1 MATVLIV
8 DDRAVNRE
16 IARASLDYGGYQVI
30 EATDGRQA
38 LNLARTRRPDVILTD
53 VLMPGMDG
61 YEFVRDL
68 RSDPDTA
75 GIPVLFYTANYREDE
90 ARPLAT
96 AFGVSKILSKDA
108 SPQQLLDAVAEALH
122 DRPASVA
129 YERNDF
135 GAQHVST
142 VNTKLLEKI
151 QALDES
157 EARFAAMAE
166 ASPIGIVI
174 ADLDGNASYA
184 NPQLTEITQAP
195 AAELLGAGWQR
206 FLSEA
211 QREALGHRHLAP
223 GVLLPVLDGQ
233 RERVDLMLPGGRR
246 RWLTVLVRPTR
257 DGEGAVTGLIATV
270 DDVSAEVEAEER
282 RLAEERE
289 RESEARRQVTARFDS
304 LTRLAGGVA
313 HDFNN
318 LLNIVMSFG
327 EFVQDSVSGASGA
340 VLTDQQ
346 AEDML
351 GDLDQI
357 YRAAQRAAHLTHQLL
372 TFGGRDVVKPV
383 VVDIND
389 IVGEVC
395 GMIAGAIGHHVTIT
409 TELDLGL
416 LHVLADASQIS
427 QVLLNLAV
435 NACDAMPSGGSL
447 HIETGNARAGTAGT
461 AGTAGAAASLP
472 DGEYVHLTVTDTG
485 HGMDESTAARAME
498 PFFTTKAQ
506 GQGTGLGLATAY
518 GVIKQAGGGLAID
531 AALGRGS
538 IIHIYLPGTRQPLP
552 VPERATPAPVAAGQT
567 ILLAEDEDGL
577 RNLVTRLLT
586 GAGYRVLAAA
596 NGQEALT
603 LAEGHEGVIDVLL
616 SDVAMPVCNGPQLAA
631 DLQRARP
638 GTPVLFMSGYAAL
651 IMTDQGQLDPDVIVV
666 RKPFSRDQLL
676 GALAATLSGTAASAT
691 AAARN

>member
-8 DDRAVNRE
+8 DDRAANRE

-38 LNLARTRRPDVILTD
+38 LSLARTRRPDVILTD

-68 RSDPDTA
+68 RSDPETA

-96 AFGVSKILSKDA
+96 AFGVSKILSKEA
-108 SPQQLLDAVAEALH
+108 SPQQLLDAIAEALH
-122 DRPASVA
+122 DRPAPVA

-195 AAELLGAGWQR
+195 VAELLGAGWQR
-206 FLSEA
+206 FLSGA
-211 QREALGHRHLAP
+211 QREALGHGHLAP
-223 GVLLPVLDGQ
+223 GALLPVLDGQ
-233 RERVDLMLPGGRR
+233 REHVDLVLPGGRR

-257 DGEGAVTGLIATV
+257 DSEGAMTGLIATV
-270 DDVSAEVEAEER
+270 DDVSAEAEAEER

-318 LLNIVMSFG
+318 LLNIVMSFD
-327 EFVQDSVSGASGA
+327 EFVQDSVSSASGA
-340 VLTDQQ
+340 VLTDQR
-346 AEDML
+346 AKDIL

-395 GMIAGAIGHHVTIT
+395 GMIVGTIGQHVTIT
-409 TELDLGL
+409 TELDPAL

-435 NACDAMPSGGSL
+435 NARDAMPSGGSL
-447 HIETGNARAGTAGT
+447 HIETGNARAGTAGA
-461 AGTAGAAASLP
+461 AGLP
-472 DGEYVHLTVTDTG
+472 DGEYVHIAVIDTG
-485 HGMDESTAARAME
+485 YGMDEVTAARAME

-506 GQGTGLGLATAY
+506 GKGTGLGLATAY

-531 AALGRGS
+531 AVLGRGT
-538 IIHIYLPGTRQPLP
+538 IIHIYLPGTSQPLP
-552 VPERATPAPVAAGQT
+552 VPERAIPAPVAAGQT

-603 LAEGHEGVIDVLL
+603 LAEGHEGVIDALL

-676 GALAATLSGTAASAT
+676 GALAATLSGTVASAT
-691 AAARN
+691 AAVRN

>member
-8 DDRAVNRE
+8 DDRAANRE

-30 EATDGRQA
+30 EATEGRQA
-38 LNLARTRRPDVILTD
+38 LDLARTKRPDVILTD

-68 RSDPDTA
+68 RGDPDTA

-90 ARPLAT
+90 ARPLAA

-108 SPQQLLDAVAEALH
+108 DPQELLDAVADALH

-129 YERNDF
+129 YEGGDF

-174 ADLDGNASYA
+174 ADLDGAASYV
-184 NPQLTEITQAP
+184 NPQLTEITQASP
-195 AAELLGAGWQR
+195 AELLGAGWQR
-206 FLSEA
+206 FLSGA
-211 QREALGHRHLAP
+211 QREALGGHLTS

-233 RERVDLMLPGGRR
+233 REHVDLVLPGAGR
-246 RWLTVLVRPTR
+246 RWLTVLVRPAR
-257 DGEGAVTGLIATV
+257 DSEGAVTGLIATI
-270 DDVSAEVEAEER
+270 DDVTAEVEAQER
-282 RLAEERE
+282 RRAEELE
-289 RESEARRQVTARFDS
+289 RESDARRQVTARFDS

-318 LLNIVMSFG
+318 LLNIVMSFD
-327 EFVQDSVSGASGA
+327 EFVKDSVSEASGT

-346 AEDML
+346 AKDML

-395 GMIAGAIGHHVTIT
+395 GMIAGTIGQHVVIT
-409 TELDLGL
+409 TQLDPGL

-427 QVLLNLAV
+427 QVLLNLVV
-435 NACDAMPSGGSL
+435 NARDAMPSGGSL
-447 HIETGNARAGTAGT
+447 HIETGNARAGTADAPGT
-461 AGTAGAAASLP
+461 AAGLP
-472 DGEYVHLTVTDTG
+472 DGEYVHILVTDTG
-485 HGMDESTAARAME
+485 HGMDEATAARAME

-506 GQGTGLGLATAY
+506 GKGTGLGLATAY
-518 GVIKQAGGGLAID
+518 GVIKQAGGGLTID
-531 AALGRGS
+531 SALGRGTA
-538 IIHIYLPGTRQPLP
+538 IHIYLPATNKPLP
-552 VPERATPAPVAAGQT
+552 QPERAPAARPAAGQT
-567 ILLAEDEDGL
+567 ILVAEDEDGL

-586 GAGYRVLAAA
+586 EVGYRVLAAA

-603 LAEGHEGVIDVLL
+603 LAEAHEGVIDALL

-631 DLQRARP
+631 DLQRIRP

-651 IMTDQGQLDPDVIVV
+651 IMTDQGQLDPDVTVV

-676 GALAATLSGTAASAT
+676 GALAATLSAP
-691 AAARN
+691 AAARS

>member
-8 DDRAVNRE
+8 DDRAANRE

-30 EATDGRQA
+30 EATEGRQA
-38 LNLARTRRPDVILTD
+38 LNLARAKHPDVILTD

-61 YEFVRDL
+61 YEFVREL
-68 RSDPDTA
+68 RSDPETA

-108 SPQQLLDAVAEALH
+108 DPQELLDAVADALH

-129 YERNDF
+129 YEGGDF

-174 ADLDGNASYA
+174 ADLDGDASYV

-195 AAELLGAGWQR
+195 PAELLGAGWQR
-206 FLSEA
+206 LLSEA
-211 QREALGHRHLAP
+211 QREALGDRGHLAP
-223 GVLLPVLDGQ
+223 GALLPVLDGQ
-233 RERVDLMLPGGRR
+233 REHVDLVLSGGGR
-246 RWLTVLVRPTR
+246 RWLTVLVRPAR
-257 DGEGAVTGLIATV
+257 DREGAVTGLIATV
-270 DDVSAEVEAEER
+270 DDVTAEVEVEER
-282 RLAEERE
+282 RRAEELE

-318 LLNIVMSFG
+318 LLNIVMSFD
-327 EFVQDSVSGASGA
+327 EFVKDSVSAVSGA

-346 AEDML
+346 AKDML

-389 IVGEVC
+389 IVDEVR
-395 GMIAGAIGHHVTIT
+395 GMIAGTIGQHVVIT
-409 TELDLGL
+409 TRLDPGL
-416 LHVLADASQIS
+416 RHVLADASQIS

-435 NACDAMPSGGSL
+435 NARDAMPSGGSL
-447 HIETGNARAGTAGT
+447 HIETGNTRAGSAD
-461 AGTAGAAASLP
+461 APGAAAGLP
-472 DGEYVHLTVTDTG
+472 DGEYVHIAVTDTG
-485 HGMDESTAARAME
+485 HGMDQATAARAME

-506 GQGTGLGLATAY
+506 GKGTGLGLATAY
-518 GVIKQAGGGLAID
+518 GVIKQAGGGLTID
-531 AALGRGS
+531 SALGRGTTL
-538 IIHIYLPGTRQPLP
+538 HIYLPGTSQPLP
-552 VPERATPAPVAAGQT
+552 EPERAAAAPAAAGQT

-586 GAGYRVLAAA
+586 EAGYRVLAAA

-603 LAEGHEGVIDVLL
+603 LAEGHEGVIDAVL

-631 DLQRARP
+631 DLQRLRP

-651 IMTDQGQLDPDVIVV
+651 IMTDQGQLDPDVTVV

-676 GALAATLSGTAASAT
+676 GALAATLSAPTG
-691 AAARN
+691 ARS